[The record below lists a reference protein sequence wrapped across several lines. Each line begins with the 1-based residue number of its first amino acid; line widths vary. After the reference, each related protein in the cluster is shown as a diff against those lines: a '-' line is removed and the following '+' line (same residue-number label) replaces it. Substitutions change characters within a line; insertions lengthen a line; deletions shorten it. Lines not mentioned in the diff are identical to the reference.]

1 MLWKSNIKGKNLC
14 SGQKIEPDIES
25 PILNIDNKYIK
36 LRRIT
41 DFEERF
47 ISIQHIIELKFTGV
61 DDTKVKIVEYEG
73 VGYSLDSY
81 GGRANIG
88 LYIKLIDGEEINI
101 SLGDYY
107 VEIDDIN
114 NIQKEFKHYMSLDR
128 FK

>member
-36 LRRIT
+36 LRRIK

-47 ISIQHIIELKFTGV
+47 ISIRHIIELKFTGV

-88 LYIKLIDGEEINI
+88 LYIKLIDGEEIVI

-114 NIQKEFKHYMSLDR
+114 RLQRDLIHYMGEEM
-128 FK
+128 FG